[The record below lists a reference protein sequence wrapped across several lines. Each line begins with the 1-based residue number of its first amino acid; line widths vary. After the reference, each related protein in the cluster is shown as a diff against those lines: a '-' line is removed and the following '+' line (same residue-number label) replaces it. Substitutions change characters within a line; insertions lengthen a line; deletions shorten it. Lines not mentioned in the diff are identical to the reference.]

1 MMAIMNSTMTAA
13 LGRYVDAGKLAGAA
27 TLIWRD
33 GVAEASCVGWRDVE
47 ARRPIERD
55 TIFRIASMT
64 KPITTAAALV
74 LMDEGRFALDDP
86 IARWAPEFAEMRVL
100 RSLQGP
106 LDDTVAAARPITF
119 GDLLTHRSGITYGA
133 FWPGPLAHAYAEAL
147 GGDIDTDVPVDQ
159 WIARL
164 ATLPLIDQ
172 PGATL
177 HYGHSTDLLGVLL
190 ARIEG
195 TSLGELL
202 ERRIFGPLGM
212 KDTAFTVPQEKRARR
227 AEPYGF
233 DGAGRL
239 TKRSAGPG
247 NSFRAER
254 PADMTFEGGGAGLW
268 STLDDYLA
276 FARLFLGDGAVDGAV
291 GGVRLLR
298 PETLAMMTTN
308 HLTAAQRA
316 TAEVAGLPLFA
327 AGHGFGMSL
336 AVVMEPALAEPAL
349 CGGGAGAVGWPG
361 AFGGWWQAD
370 PNDRSVLIFL
380 SHNMLER
387 DQFERGI
394 GLGVYGAIREFHA
407 LATKLQ

>member
-1 MMAIMNSTMTAA
+1 MLFYETNMNPIAAAI
-13 LGRYVDAGKLAGAA
+13 GRLVDAGQLAGAA
-27 TLIWRD
+27 TLVWREGGD
-33 GVAEASCVGWRDVE
+33 IEASCVGWRDVE
-47 ARRPIERD
+47 ARLPIERD

-64 KPITTAAALV
+64 KPITAAAALM

-100 RSLQGP
+100 RSPRGP

-119 GDLLTHRSGITYGA
+119 HDLLTHRSGITYGA
-133 FWPGPLAHAYAEAL
+133 FWPGPLAHAYEEAL
-147 GGDIDTDVPVDQ
+147 GGDIDTDVPPDQ

-195 TSLGELL
+195 ISLGELL
-202 ERRIFGPLGM
+202 ERRIFRPLGM
-212 KDTAFTVPQEKRARR
+212 KDTAFTVPPEKRARR
-227 AEPYGF
+227 AAPYGF
-233 DGAGRL
+233 DDAGRL
-239 TKRSAGPG
+239 MKRSAGPG

-268 STLDDYLA
+268 STVDDYLA
-276 FARLFLGDGAVDGAV
+276 FARLFLGDGAVDG
-291 GGVRLLR
+291 VRLLR
-298 PETLAMMTTN
+298 PETRALMTTN
-308 HLTAAQRA
+308 WLTAAQRA

-327 AGHGFGMSL
+327 AGHGFGMSI
-336 AVVMEPALAEPAL
+336 AVVMEPDRAEPAV
-349 CGGGAGAVGWPG
+349 CGGGIGAVGWPG

-370 PNDRSVLIFL
+370 PNDRSVRIFL
-380 SHNMLER
+380 THNMLER

-394 GLGVYGAIREFHA
+394 GFGAYRAIRDFHA
-407 LATKLQ
+407 LSANS

>member
-1 MMAIMNSTMTAA
+1 MTTMDATTRKSAIAA
-13 LGRYVDAGKLAGAA
+13 AIGRFVDAGQLAGAA
-27 TLIWRD
+27 TLVWRD
-33 GVAEASCVGWRDVE
+33 GAVDASCVGWRDVE
-47 ARRPIERD
+47 ARLPIERD

-74 LMDEGRFALDDP
+74 MLDEGRFALDDP

-100 RSLQGP
+100 RSPRGP
-106 LDDTVAAARPITF
+106 LDDVVAAARPITF
-119 GDLLTHRSGITYGA
+119 EDLLTHRSGITYGA
-133 FWPGPLAHAYAEAL
+133 FWPGPLAHAYEEAL
-147 GGDIDTDVPVDQ
+147 GGDIDTDVPADK

-177 HYGHSTDLLGVLL
+177 HYGSSTDLLGLLL

-195 TSLGELL
+195 VALGELL
-202 ERRIFGPLGM
+202 ERRIFQPLGM
-212 KDTAFTVPQEKRARR
+212 KDTAFTVSPEKRARR

-233 DGAGRL
+233 DRAGRL
-239 TKRSAGPG
+239 AKRSAGPG

-254 PADMTFEGGGAGLW
+254 PADMTFESGGAGLW
-268 STLDDYLA
+268 STMDDYLA
-276 FARLFLGDGAVDGAV
+276 FARLFLGDGAVDG
-291 GGVRLLR
+291 VRLLR
-298 PETLAMMTTN
+298 PEMLALMTTN
-308 HLTAAQRA
+308 WLTAAQRA

-327 AGHGFGMSL
+327 AGHGFGMSV
-336 AVVMEPALAEPAL
+336 AVVMEPGQAEPAL
-349 CGGGAGAVGWPG
+349 CSGGVGTVGWPG

-370 PNDRSVLIFL
+370 PHDQSVRIFL
-380 SHNMLER
+380 THNMLER

-407 LATKLQ
+407 LTSKL